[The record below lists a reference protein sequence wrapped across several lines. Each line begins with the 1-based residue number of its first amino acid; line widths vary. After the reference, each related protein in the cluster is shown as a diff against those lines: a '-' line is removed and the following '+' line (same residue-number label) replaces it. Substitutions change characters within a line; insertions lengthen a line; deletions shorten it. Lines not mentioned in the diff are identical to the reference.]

1 MANNAQNS
9 QALNEELRT
18 KNEEL
23 KDASRKFKR
32 VYAFRVSRVNP
43 DFLSLKIWIL
53 GYYSKVCSIAV
64 ASLPKI
70 VAQIDTALADGEC
83 EFELGGIRFSADE
96 KLLKSIR
103 DELSSYCCSGVSDA
117 NNAPGASRTGI
128 EGVNPLRRATPRLSP
143 RLESP
148 IGSTKQKAS
157 APARKPSARQ
167 ISNEELRT
175 KNEKLGGEAADTAK
189 EENNSSFFVHRS
201 SFSPD
206 ASAVADG
213 LIQAFREALCAELA
227 PIRAVLEEL
236 SFRIEELAVF
246 AKGNSV
252 LPLPESSFPRTKRG
266 RTSVVVGVR
275 KVSTP
280 KKTKIKDK

>member
-9 QALNEELRT
+9 QNKSGNLGRG
-18 KNEEL
+18 
-23 KDASRKFKR
+23 R
-32 VYAFRVSRVNP
+32 VAYAFKVSRVNP

-64 ASLPKI
+64 SSLPKI

-96 KLLKSIR
+96 NLLKKIR
-103 DELSSYCCSGVSDA
+103 EELSSYCYCCSGASDA
-117 NNAPGASRTGI
+117 NHVP
-128 EGVNPLRRATPRLSP
+128 VNPSCIAAT
-143 RLESP
+143 ESVKKCGAKP
-148 IGSTKQKAS
+148 KAS

-175 KNEKLGGEAADTAK
+175 KNEKLGGEVADTAK
-189 EENNSSFFVHRS
+189 EENNSSFSILNS
-201 SFSPD
+201 SLRAAGEADFIAQSAPLADSACGAD

-213 LIQAFREALCAELA
+213 LIQAFREALRAELA
-227 PIRAVLEEL
+227 PIRETFDAL
-236 SFRIEELAVF
+236 SFKVEEMAVF
-246 AKGNSV
+246 AKGNSA
-252 LPLPESSFPRTKRG
+252 LDLPESSFPRMKRG

-275 KVSTP
+275 KVAKFQP
-280 KKTKIKDK
+280 KTKGK

>member
-9 QALNEELRT
+9 QNKSDNLGRG
-18 KNEEL
+18 
-23 KDASRKFKR
+23 R
-32 VYAFRVSRVNP
+32 VAYAFKVSRVNP
-43 DFLSLKIWIL
+43 DFVSFKIWIL

-64 ASLPKI
+64 SSLPKI

-103 DELSSYCCSGVSDA
+103 KEFSSYCCNVGVSDA
-117 NNAPGASRTGI
+117 NNAPGASKAAQPQP
-128 EGVNPLRRATPRLSP
+128 ESLR
-143 RLESP
+143 
-148 IGSTKQKAS
+148 STKPKAS
-157 APARKPSARQ
+157 APACKPSARQ
-167 ISNEELRT
+167 IC
-175 KNEKLGGEAADTAK
+175 KLTTTETGEA
-189 EENNSSFFVHRS
+189 
-201 SFSPD
+201 D

-213 LIQAFREALCAELA
+213 LIQAFREALRAELV
-227 PIRAVLEEL
+227 PIRETLEEL
-236 SFRIEELAVF
+236 SFKAEEMAVF

-275 KVSTP
+275 KISTQ
-280 KKTKIKDK
+280 KTKIKTEDRRI

>member
-9 QALNEELRT
+9 QNKSDNLGRG
-18 KNEEL
+18 
-23 KDASRKFKR
+23 R
-32 VYAFRVSRVNP
+32 VAYAFKISRVNP

-64 ASLPKI
+64 VSLPKI
-70 VAQIDTALADGEC
+70 VAQIDTALAEGEC
-83 EFELGGIRFSADE
+83 EFEIGGIRFSADE

-103 DELSSYCCSGVSDA
+103 KELSSYCYCCEGASDA
-117 NNAPGASRTGI
+117 NHVPSAGKAAQPQPES
-128 EGVNPLRRATPRLSP
+128 LR
-143 RLESP
+143 
-148 IGSTKQKAS
+148 STKPKAS
-157 APARKPSARQ
+157 APACKPSARQ

-189 EENNSSFFVHRS
+189 EENNSSFSILNS
-201 SFSPD
+201 SLRAAGEADFIAQSAPLADSACGAD

-213 LIQAFREALCAELA
+213 LIQAFREALRAELA

-236 SFRIEELAVF
+236 SFKVEEMAVF

-252 LPLPESSFPRTKRG
+252 LPLPESSFPRMKRG

-275 KVSTP
+275 KVAKFQP
-280 KKTKIKDK
+280 KTKGK

>member
-9 QALNEELRT
+9 QNKSDSLGRG
-18 KNEEL
+18 
-23 KDASRKFKR
+23 R
-32 VYAFRVSRVNP
+32 VAYAFKVSRVNP
-43 DFLSLKIWIL
+43 DFVSFKIWIL

-64 ASLPKI
+64 SSLPKI

-103 DELSSYCCSGVSDA
+103 KEFSSYCCNVGVSDA
-117 NNAPGASRTGI
+117 NNAPGASKAAQPQP
-128 EGVNPLRRATPRLSP
+128 ESLR
-143 RLESP
+143 
-148 IGSTKQKAS
+148 STKPKAS
-157 APARKPSARQ
+157 APACKPSARQ
-167 ISNEELRT
+167 IC
-175 KNEKLGGEAADTAK
+175 KLTTTETGEA
-189 EENNSSFFVHRS
+189 
-201 SFSPD
+201 D

-213 LIQAFREALCAELA
+213 LIQAFREALRAELV
-227 PIRAVLEEL
+227 PIRETLEEL
-236 SFRIEELAVF
+236 SFKAEEMAVF

-275 KVSTP
+275 KISTQ
-280 KKTKIKDK
+280 KTKIKTEDRRI

>member
-1 MANNAQNS
+1 MQKAAQSS
-9 QALNEELRT
+9 Q
-18 KNEEL
+18 L
-23 KDASRKFKR
+23 KSDNLGRGR
-32 VYAFRVSRVNP
+32 VAYAFKISRVNP
-43 DFLSLKIWIL
+43 DFVSFKIWIL
-53 GYYSKVCSIAV
+53 GYYSKVCSLAV
-64 ASLPKI
+64 SSLPKI

-103 DELSSYCCSGVSDA
+103 KELSSYCCNVGASDA
-117 NNAPGASRTGI
+117 NHVP
-128 EGVNPLRRATPRLSP
+128 VNPPRIAAT
-143 RLESP
+143 ESVKKC
-148 IGSTKQKAS
+148 GAKQKAS

-175 KNEKLGGEAADTAK
+175 KNEKLGGEVADTAK
-189 EENNSSFFVHRS
+189 EENNSSLFVHRS

-213 LIQAFREALCAELA
+213 LIQAFREALRAELA
-227 PIRAVLEEL
+227 PIRAVLDEL
-236 SFRIEELAVF
+236 SFKVEELDIF
-246 AKGNSV
+246 TKGNSA

-275 KVSTP
+275 KISTP
-280 KKTKIKDK
+280 KKQR

>member
-1 MANNAQNS
+1 MA
-9 QALNEELRT
+9 
-18 KNEEL
+18 
-23 KDASRKFKR
+23 
-32 VYAFRVSRVNP
+32 YAFKISRVNP
-43 DFLSLKIWIL
+43 DFVSFKVWIL

-117 NNAPGASRTGI
+117 NNAP
-128 EGVNPLRRATPRLSP
+128 VNPPREVAS
-143 RLESP
+143 ESVKKCGAKP
-148 IGSTKQKAS
+148 KAS

-175 KNEKLGGEAADTAK
+175 KNEKLGGEVADTAK
-189 EENNSSFFVHRS
+189 EENNSSFSILNS
-201 SFSPD
+201 SLRAAGEADFIAQSAPLADSACGAD

-213 LIQAFREALCAELA
+213 LIQAFREALRAELA
-227 PIRAVLEEL
+227 PIREVLEEL
-236 SFRIEELAVF
+236 SFKVEELGIF
-246 AKGNSV
+246 TKGNSA
-252 LPLPESSFPRTKRG
+252 LPIPESSFPRTKRG

-275 KVSTP
+275 KISTP
-280 KKTKIKDK
+280 KKQK